1 VLARLGSSK
10 NSALGTYRFCSAA
23 QNTDKFNSFPSL
35 LLINEIL
42 INVADLRRVCA
53 VVLSLLSWSPAPKH
67 TLPVLFKYYAAVL

>member
-1 VLARLGSSK
+1 LGSSK
-10 NSALGTYRFCSAA
+10 KSALGAYRFGSAAA

-53 VVLSLLSWSPAPKH
+53 GFISSLLVSGTETH
-67 TLPVLFKYYAAVL
+67 AAGFI